1 MRNLLIAGTVLGKL
15 TVVTFHAR
23 NSTAPFLIGLGDH
36 LIWLPDG
43 KITESALSHY
53 VQMQAPGTN
62 VSITITPD
70 KPGSPEAIHVSV
82 GMLTVTVRRPHV
94 PEGQHW
100 QFLNMEV
107 TGLDSLQYP
116 IESIGGALGID
127 SPSGAKG
134 KAKWYC
140 ARAKRKSKPRII
152 SEHVVALAESPDS
165 TVLQEVSI
173 DGDAD
178 FDHTIDDSID
188 A

>member
-116 IESIGGALGID
+116 IESLGGVLGADLPSRAL
-127 SPSGAKG
+127 PKH
-134 KAKWYC
+134 KC
-140 ARAKRKSKPRII
+140 VHVRRKHKP
-152 SEHVVALAESPDS
+152 SEHVVSLEETPQSPVS
-165 TVLQEVSI
+165 TLQEVSI
-173 DGDAD
+173 NSDAD
-178 FDHTIDDSID
+178 FEAATS